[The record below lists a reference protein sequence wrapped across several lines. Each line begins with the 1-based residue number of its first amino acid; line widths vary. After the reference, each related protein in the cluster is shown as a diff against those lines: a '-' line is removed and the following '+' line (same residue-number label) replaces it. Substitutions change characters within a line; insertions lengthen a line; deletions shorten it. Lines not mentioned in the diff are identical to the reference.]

1 LQSPKDRD
9 IAEQYVA
16 LVEEAAA
23 LRVEV
28 AVERQ
33 KRMAAEAISEERQKQ
48 IDRET
53 ERALGAERSRDEVLK
68 MIYTQNVAAQS
79 EKSQLDPKNYKPIQR
94 QRRVDPWFDQNFM
107 YALEKIRR
115 GEKVEVPE
123 PPAEAPVQ

>member
-1 LQSPKDRD
+1 LQSPKDSE
-9 IAEQYVA
+9 IVEQYTR
-16 LVEEAAA
+16 LVEEAAT

-28 AVERQ
+28 AIERQ
-33 KRMAAEAISEERQKQ
+33 KRMAAEAIAEERQKQ

-53 ERALGAERSRDEVLK
+53 ERALGAEKSRDEVLK

-79 EKSQLDPKNYKPIQR
+79 EKSQLDPRNYKPIQR
-94 QRRVDPWFDQNFM
+94 QRRVDPWFDQKFM
-107 YALEKIRR
+107 GALEKIRR